1 MSPPLEIQPG
11 DEIKTTCVFKSKNK
25 KKTTFSGRGTSDEMC
40 LGFMVV
46 FPAENLLSRTCTT
59 WKSLS
64 LTKLYRDLNP
74 YGCNITN
81 FFNLSHPDTR
91 PLLEKLEN
99 NCKPFSICL
108 EECKEVVKEV
118 RKHPCLSGDVGKYIV
133 HRATQMFNGDFPRF
147 LSLLQSCDVEMLKDK
162 QVQRLTSNNE
172 SSGSVSPRRHLEL
185 IVSFLCVTLI
195 LLI

>member
-11 DEIKTTCVFKSKNK
+11 DEIKTTCVFQSKNK

-59 WKSLS
+59 WRSLS

-133 HRATQMFNGDFPRF
+133 HRATKMFNGDFPRF
-147 LSLLQSCDVEMLKDK
+147 LSLLQSCDVQMLKDK
-162 QVQRLTSNNE
+162 QVLQRLNSE
-172 SSGSVSPRRHLEL
+172 SDKNGNSSDARLSARVM
-185 IVSFLCVTLI
+185 
-195 LLI
+195 